1 MLAPIVEIFC
11 DIDDF
16 CKHFFQQQAN
26 NLLPN
31 PDRRRDKTCQM
42 SVSEIATIVVL
53 FHMSHY
59 RTMKDFYQDCIQG
72 THKMFFPHAVSYN
85 RFVELEGACLNV
97 LTAYLLSCSGNKT
110 ELYYLDSTTLTVCHN
125 KRINRNRV
133 FKGIAERGKSTM
145 GWFYGFKLHLAI
157 NHQGEIVSFCV
168 TRGNVDDR
176 KAVPHLMKNL
186 KGIACGDKGY
196 ISKDL
201 TASLAEQGITLVTK
215 VRKNMKKKMLSAF
228 EKFLLS
234 KRGIIET
241 IIDQLKNWYQL
252 EHSRHRSP
260 VNFLVNIVSA
270 LTAYAWRPNKP
281 KIKGISKLSIA
292 STVMSS

>member
-1 MLAPIVEIFC
+1 
-11 DIDDF
+11 
-16 CKHFFQQQAN
+16 
-26 NLLPN
+26 
-31 PDRRRDKTCQM
+31 
-42 SVSEIATIVVL
+42 
-53 FHMSHY
+53 
-59 RTMKDFYQDCIQG
+59 
-72 THKMFFPHAVSYN
+72 
-85 RFVELEGACLNV
+85 
-97 LTAYLLSCSGNKT
+97 
-110 ELYYLDSTTLTVCHN
+110 
-125 KRINRNRV
+125 
-133 FKGIAERGKSTM
+133 M

-186 KGIACGDKGY
+186 KGIACADKGY
-196 ISKDL
+196 ISKNL

-215 VRKNMKKKMLSAF
+215 VRKNMKKKILSAF

-241 IIDQLKNWYQL
+241 IIDQLKNWYHL

-270 LTAYAWRPNKP
+270 LAAYAWRPNKP
-281 KIKGISKLSIA
+281 RVNGISKLSIEN
-292 STVMSS
+292 TIMSS